1 MKKIAILGST
11 GSIGTQTVDILPSIE
26 AEVVALTTNRRIGLL
41 EEQARAL
48 HPKMVCAFDENAA
61 KELRVKLADTD
72 IEVLTGMDGLIA
84 CASESGADIVVTAV
98 VGMVGLLP
106 TLAAI
111 NAGKDIALANKETL
125 VCAGGI
131 VMEAARKKGVRILP
145 VDSEHSAI
153 FQCVQAAN
161 GNPVSK
167 ILLTA
172 SGGPFFGKKFEEMR
186 GMTREQALA
195 HPNWSMGAKITI
207 DSATMMNKGL
217 ELIEAMWLYD
227 LPPEDIEIVVHRE
240 SIVHSAVE
248 FADGA
253 VIAQLGLPDMRLPI
267 QLALTWPE
275 RVPCKVPRMSLA
287 EVAKLTFFAVCSSTE
302 GSALPRS
309 RSAFRT
315 HWTASRTGRTSHSTT
330 CSPPT
335 EPHASSFWAET
346 ADPERR
352 QLCRYFQSFWPFWPS
367 ACWSSCMNSAIL
379 SPPSAAACRSMN
391 SGSAWVRPF
400 SSTNITARCTA

>member
-11 GSIGTQTVDILPSIE
+11 GSIGTQTVDILPSID
-26 AEVVALTTNRRIGLL
+26 AEVVALTTNRRINLL

-48 HPKMVCAFDENAA
+48 HPKMVCAMDENAA
-61 KELRVKLADTD
+61 KALKIKLADTD
-72 IEVLTGMDGLIA
+72 ITVLTGMDGLIA
-84 CASESGADIVVTAV
+84 CAAESGADIVVTAV

-106 TLAAI
+106 TMAAI
-111 NAGKDIALANKETL
+111 KAGKDIALANKETL
-125 VCAGGI
+125 VCAGGL
-131 VMEAARKKGVRILP
+131 VMSAAKQYGVRILP

-161 GNPVSK
+161 GNPIDK

-172 SGGPFFGKKFEEMR
+172 SGGPFFGKKIEEMR

-267 QLALTWPE
+267 QLALTWPQ

-287 EVAKLTFFAVCSSTE
+287 EVAKLTFYAPDYEAFP
-302 GSALPRS
+302 ALNL
-309 RSAFRT
+309 AK
-315 HWTASRTGRTSHSTT
+315 HTASLKGDRGAVLNGANEAAVGLFLNDKIGFTDI
-330 CSPPT
+330 
-335 EPHASSFWAET
+335 AERVAYALDT
-346 ADPERR
+346 IPYKKDITLDDVLAADK
-352 QLCRYFQSFWPFWPS
+352 
-367 ACWSSCMNSAIL
+367 
-379 SPPSAAACRSMN
+379 AAREIVL
-391 SGSAWVRPF
+391 G
-400 SSTNITARCTA
+400 

>member
-11 GSIGTQTVDILPSIE
+11 GSIGTQTVDILPSID
-26 AEVVALTTNRRIGLL
+26 AEVIALTTNRRINLL

-48 HPKMVCAFDENAA
+48 HPKMVCAMDENAA
-61 KELRVKLADTD
+61 KELKIKLADTE

-84 CASESGADIVVTAV
+84 CAAESGADIVVTAV

-106 TLAAI
+106 TMAAI
-111 NAGKDIALANKETL
+111 KGGKDIALANKETL
-125 VCAGGI
+125 VCAGGL
-131 VMEAARKKGVRILP
+131 VMSAAKQYGVRILP

-161 GNPVSK
+161 GNPIDK

-172 SGGPFFGKKFEEMR
+172 SGGPFFGKKIEEMR

-267 QLALTWPE
+267 QLALTWPQ

-287 EVAKLTFFAVCSSTE
+287 EVAKLTFYAPDYEAFPALNLAKHAASLKGDRGAVLNGANEAAVGLFLNGKIGFTDIAE
-302 GSALPRS
+302 RVAYALDTIPYKKDI
-309 RSAFRT
+309 ALDDVL
-315 HWTASRTGRTSHSTT
+315 A
-330 CSPPT
+330 
-335 EPHASSFWAET
+335 
-346 ADPERR
+346 ADK
-352 QLCRYFQSFWPFWPS
+352 
-367 ACWSSCMNSAIL
+367 
-379 SPPSAAACRSMN
+379 AAREIVL
-391 SGSAWVRPF
+391 G
-400 SSTNITARCTA
+400 

>member
-11 GSIGTQTVDILPSIE
+11 GSIGTQTVDILPSID
-26 AEVVALTTNRRIGLL
+26 AEVVALTTNRRINLL

-48 HPKMVCAFDENAA
+48 HPKMVCAMDESAA
-61 KELRVKLADTD
+61 KELKIKLADTD
-72 IEVLTGMDGLIA
+72 ITVLTGMDGLIA
-84 CASESGADIVVTAV
+84 CAAESGADIVVTAV

-106 TLAAI
+106 TMAAI
-111 NAGKDIALANKETL
+111 KAGKDIALANKETL
-125 VCAGGI
+125 VCAGGL
-131 VMEAARKKGVRILP
+131 VMSAAKQYGVRILP

-161 GNPVSK
+161 GNPIDK

-172 SGGPFFGKKFEEMR
+172 SGGPFFGKKIEEMR

-240 SIVHSAVE
+240 SVVHSAVE

-267 QLALTWPE
+267 QLALTWPQ

-287 EVAKLTFFAVCSSTE
+287 EVAKLTFYAPDYEAFPALNLAKHAASLKGDRGAVLNGANEAAVGLFLNGKIGFTDIAE
-302 GSALPRS
+302 RVAYALDTIPYKKDITLDDVL
-309 RSAFRT
+309 A
-315 HWTASRTGRTSHSTT
+315 
-330 CSPPT
+330 
-335 EPHASSFWAET
+335 
-346 ADPERR
+346 ADK
-352 QLCRYFQSFWPFWPS
+352 
-367 ACWSSCMNSAIL
+367 
-379 SPPSAAACRSMN
+379 AAREIVL
-391 SGSAWVRPF
+391 G
-400 SSTNITARCTA
+400 

>member
-11 GSIGTQTVDILPSIE
+11 GSIGTQTVDILPSID
-26 AEVVALTTNRRIGLL
+26 AEVVALTTNRRIDLL

-48 HPKMVCAFDENAA
+48 HPKMVCAMDENAA
-61 KELRVKLADTD
+61 KALKIKLADTN

-84 CASESGADIVVTAV
+84 CAAESGADIVVTAV

-106 TLAAI
+106 TMAAI
-111 NAGKDIALANKETL
+111 KAGKDIALANKETL
-125 VCAGGI
+125 VCAGGL
-131 VMEAARKKGVRILP
+131 VMSAAKQYGVRILP

-161 GNPVSK
+161 GNPIDK

-172 SGGPFFGKKFEEMR
+172 SGGPFFGKKIEEMR

-267 QLALTWPE
+267 QLALTWPQ
-275 RVPCKVPRMSLA
+275 RVPCKVPRMSLV
-287 EVAKLTFFAVCSSTE
+287 EVAKLTFYAPDYEAFPALNLARHAASLKGDRGAVLNGANEAAVGLFLNGKIGFTDIAE
-302 GSALPRS
+302 RVAYALDTIPYKKDITLDDVL
-309 RSAFRT
+309 A
-315 HWTASRTGRTSHSTT
+315 
-330 CSPPT
+330 
-335 EPHASSFWAET
+335 
-346 ADPERR
+346 ADK
-352 QLCRYFQSFWPFWPS
+352 
-367 ACWSSCMNSAIL
+367 
-379 SPPSAAACRSMN
+379 AAREIVL
-391 SGSAWVRPF
+391 G
-400 SSTNITARCTA
+400 

>member
-11 GSIGTQTVDILPSIE
+11 GSIGTQTVDILPSID
-26 AEVVALTTNRRIGLL
+26 AEVVALTTNRRINLL

-48 HPKMVCAFDENAA
+48 HPKMVCAMDESAA
-61 KELRVKLADTD
+61 KELKIKLADTD

-84 CASESGADIVVTAV
+84 CAAESGADIVVTAV

-106 TLAAI
+106 TMAAI
-111 NAGKDIALANKETL
+111 KAGKDIALANKETL
-125 VCAGGI
+125 VCAGGL
-131 VMEAARKKGVRILP
+131 VMSAAKQYGVRILP

-161 GNPVSK
+161 GNPIDK

-267 QLALTWPE
+267 LYAMSWPE
-275 RVPCKVPRMSLA
+275 RLPTGGRRLDFTQMNALTFEQPDNDRFPGLRLAYDALAAGGSMSAVLNGA
-287 EVAKLTFFAVCSSTE
+287 NEVAVDAFLHEKIPFGAIARLVEETMQAVPVI
-302 GSALPRS
+302 A
-309 RSAFRT
+309 
-315 HWTASRTGRTSHSTT
+315 H
-330 CSPPT
+330 PT
-335 EPHASSFWAET
+335 LEQVFECDRAA
-346 ADPERR
+346 R
-352 QLCRYFQSFWPFWPS
+352 QK
-367 ACWSSCMNSAIL
+367 
-379 SPPSAAACRSMN
+379 AAALL
-391 SGSAWVRPF
+391 
-400 SSTNITARCTA
+400 ARFGA

>member
-11 GSIGTQTVDILPSIE
+11 GSIGTQTVDILPSID
-26 AEVVALTTNRRIGLL
+26 AEVVALTTNRRINLL

-48 HPKMVCAFDENAA
+48 HPKMVCAMDENAA
-61 KELRVKLADTD
+61 KELKIKLADTD

-84 CASESGADIVVTAV
+84 CAAESGADIVVTAV

-106 TLAAI
+106 TMAAI
-111 NAGKDIALANKETL
+111 KAGKDIALANKETL
-125 VCAGGI
+125 VCAGGL
-131 VMEAARKKGVRILP
+131 VMSAAKQYGVRILP

-161 GNPVSK
+161 GNPIDK

-172 SGGPFFGKKFEEMR
+172 SGGPFFGKKIEEMR

-217 ELIEAMWLYD
+217 ELIEAMWLYN

-267 QLALTWPE
+267 QLALTWPQ

-287 EVAKLTFFAVCSSTE
+287 EVAKLTFYAPDYEAFPALNLAKYAASLKGDRGAVLNGANE
-302 GSALPRS
+302 
-309 RSAFRT
+309 
-315 HWTASRTGRTSHSTT
+315 
-330 CSPPT
+330 
-335 EPHASSFWAET
+335 
-346 ADPERR
+346 
-352 QLCRYFQSFWPFWPS
+352 
-367 ACWSSCMNSAIL
+367 
-379 SPPSAAACRSMN
+379 AAVGLFLN
-391 SGSAWVRPF
+391 DKIGF
-400 SSTNITARCTA
+400 TNIAGRVAYALDTIPYKKDSTLDDVLAADKAAREIVLG

>member
-11 GSIGTQTVDILPSIE
+11 GSIGTQTVDILPSID
-26 AEVVALTTNRRIGLL
+26 AEVVALTTNRRINLL

-48 HPKMVCAFDENAA
+48 HPKMVCAMDESAA
-61 KELRVKLADTD
+61 KELKIKLADTD
-72 IEVLTGMDGLIA
+72 ITVLTGMDGLIA
-84 CASESGADIVVTAV
+84 CAAESGADIVVTAV

-106 TLAAI
+106 TMAAI
-111 NAGKDIALANKETL
+111 KAGKDIALANKETL
-125 VCAGGI
+125 VCAGGL
-131 VMEAARKKGVRILP
+131 VMSAAKQYGVRILP

-161 GNPVSK
+161 GNPIDK

-172 SGGPFFGKKFEEMR
+172 SGGPFFGKKIEEMR

-267 QLALTWPE
+267 QLALTWPA

-287 EVAKLTFFAVCSSTE
+287 GVAKLTFYAPDYEAFPALNLAKHAATLKGDRGAVLNGANEAAVGLFLNGKIGFTDIAE
-302 GSALPRS
+302 RVAYALDTIPYKKDITLDDVL
-309 RSAFRT
+309 A
-315 HWTASRTGRTSHSTT
+315 
-330 CSPPT
+330 
-335 EPHASSFWAET
+335 
-346 ADPERR
+346 ADK
-352 QLCRYFQSFWPFWPS
+352 
-367 ACWSSCMNSAIL
+367 
-379 SPPSAAACRSMN
+379 AAREIVL
-391 SGSAWVRPF
+391 G
-400 SSTNITARCTA
+400 

>member
-11 GSIGTQTVDILPSIE
+11 GSIGTQTVDILPSID
-26 AEVVALTTNRRIGLL
+26 AEVVALTTNRRINLL

-48 HPKMVCAFDENAA
+48 HPKMVCAMDENAA
-61 KELRVKLADTD
+61 KALKIKLADTD
-72 IEVLTGMDGLIA
+72 ITVLTGMDGLIA
-84 CASESGADIVVTAV
+84 CAAESGADIVVTAV

-106 TLAAI
+106 TMAAI
-111 NAGKDIALANKETL
+111 KAGKDIALANKETL
-125 VCAGGI
+125 VCAGGL
-131 VMEAARKKGVRILP
+131 VMSAAKQYGVRILP

-161 GNPVSK
+161 GNPIDK

-172 SGGPFFGKKFEEMR
+172 SGGPFFGKKIEEMR

-267 QLALTWPE
+267 QLAMTYPA
-275 RVPCKVPRMSLA
+275 RVGTGFEALDAWEMGTLHFEKPRFDVFPGITLA
-287 EVAKLTFFAVCSSTE
+287 YECGKQG
-302 GSALPRS
+302 GSAPIVMNAANEVIVA
-309 RSAFRT
+309 AFLADRIRFVDIVPLVAECVART
-315 HWTASRTGRTSHSTT
+315 PWQQVESL
-330 CSPPT
+330 
-335 EPHASSFWAET
+335 EQIHAIDAE
-346 ADPERR
+346 
-352 QLCRYFQSFWPFWPS
+352 
-367 ACWSSCMNSAIL
+367 
-379 SPPSAAACRSMN
+379 
-391 SGSAWVRPF
+391 
-400 SSTNITARCTA
+400 ARALAGKMIKMRVDAK

>member
-11 GSIGTQTVDILPSIE
+11 GSIGTQTVDILPSID
-26 AEVVALTTNRRIGLL
+26 AEVVALTTNRRINLL

-48 HPKMVCAFDENAA
+48 HPKMVCAMDESAA
-61 KELRVKLADTD
+61 KELKIKLADTD
-72 IEVLTGMDGLIA
+72 IAVLTGMDGLIA
-84 CASESGADIVVTAV
+84 CAAESGA
-98 VGMVGLLP
+98 
-106 TLAAI
+106 AI
-111 NAGKDIALANKETL
+111 KAGKDIALANKETL
-125 VCAGGI
+125 VCAGGL
-131 VMEAARKKGVRILP
+131 VMSAAKQYGVRILP

-161 GNPVSK
+161 GNPIDK

-172 SGGPFFGKKFEEMR
+172 SGGPFFGKTFEEMR

-248 FADGA
+248 FTDGA

-267 QLALTWPE
+267 QLALTWPQ

-287 EVAKLTFFAVCSSTE
+287 EVAKLTFYAPDYEAFPALNLAKHAASLKGDRGAVLNGANEAAVGLFLNGKIGFTDIAE
-302 GSALPRS
+302 RVAYALDTIPYKKDITLDDVL
-309 RSAFRT
+309 A
-315 HWTASRTGRTSHSTT
+315 
-330 CSPPT
+330 
-335 EPHASSFWAET
+335 
-346 ADPERR
+346 ADK
-352 QLCRYFQSFWPFWPS
+352 
-367 ACWSSCMNSAIL
+367 
-379 SPPSAAACRSMN
+379 AAREIVL
-391 SGSAWVRPF
+391 G
-400 SSTNITARCTA
+400 

>member
-11 GSIGTQTVDILPSIE
+11 GSIGTQTVDILPSID
-26 AEVVALTTNRRIGLL
+26 AEVVALTTNRRINLL

-48 HPKMVCAFDENAA
+48 HPKMVCAMDENAA
-61 KELRVKLADTD
+61 RELKIKLADTD

-84 CASESGADIVVTAV
+84 CAAESGADIVVTAV

-106 TLAAI
+106 TMAAI
-111 NAGKDIALANKETL
+111 QAGKDIALANKETL
-125 VCAGGI
+125 VCAGGL
-131 VMEAARKKGVRILP
+131 VMSAAKQYGVRILP

-161 GNPVSK
+161 GNPIDK

-172 SGGPFFGKKFEEMR
+172 SGGPFFGKKIEEMR

-248 FADGA
+248 FVDGA

-267 QLALTWPE
+267 QLALTWPQ

-287 EVAKLTFFAVCSSTE
+287 EVAKLTFYAPDYEAFPALNLAKHAASLKGDRGAVLNGANEAAVGLFLNDKIGFTDIAE
-302 GSALPRS
+302 RVAYALDTIPYKKDITLDDVL
-309 RSAFRT
+309 A
-315 HWTASRTGRTSHSTT
+315 
-330 CSPPT
+330 
-335 EPHASSFWAET
+335 
-346 ADPERR
+346 ADK
-352 QLCRYFQSFWPFWPS
+352 
-367 ACWSSCMNSAIL
+367 
-379 SPPSAAACRSMN
+379 AAREIVL
-391 SGSAWVRPF
+391 G
-400 SSTNITARCTA
+400 

>member
-11 GSIGTQTVDILPSIE
+11 GSIGTQTVDILPSID
-26 AEVVALTTNRRIGLL
+26 AEVVALTTNRRINLL

-48 HPKMVCAFDENAA
+48 HPKMVCAMDENAA
-61 KELRVKLADTD
+61 KELKIKLADTD
-72 IEVLTGMDGLIA
+72 ITVLTGMDGLIA
-84 CASESGADIVVTAV
+84 CAAESGADIVVTAV

-106 TLAAI
+106 TMAAI
-111 NAGKDIALANKETL
+111 KAGKDIALANKETL
-125 VCAGGI
+125 VCAGGL
-131 VMEAARKKGVRILP
+131 VMSAAKQYGVRILP

-161 GNPVSK
+161 GNPIDK

-267 QLALTWPE
+267 QLALTWPQ

-287 EVAKLTFFAVCSSTE
+287 EVAKLTFYAPDYEAFPALNLAKHAASLKGDRGAVLNGANEAAVGLFLNNKIGFTDIAE
-302 GSALPRS
+302 RVAYALDTIPYKKDITLDDVL
-309 RSAFRT
+309 A
-315 HWTASRTGRTSHSTT
+315 
-330 CSPPT
+330 
-335 EPHASSFWAET
+335 
-346 ADPERR
+346 ADK
-352 QLCRYFQSFWPFWPS
+352 
-367 ACWSSCMNSAIL
+367 
-379 SPPSAAACRSMN
+379 AAREIVL
-391 SGSAWVRPF
+391 G
-400 SSTNITARCTA
+400 

>member
-11 GSIGTQTVDILPSIE
+11 GSIGTQTVDILSSID
-26 AEVVALTTNRRIGLL
+26 AEVVALTTNRRINLL

-48 HPKMVCAFDENAA
+48 HPKMVCAMDENAA
-61 KELRVKLADTD
+61 KTLKIKLADTN

-84 CASESGADIVVTAV
+84 CAAESGADIVVTAV

-106 TLAAI
+106 TMAAI
-111 NAGKDIALANKETL
+111 QAGKDIALANKETL
-125 VCAGGI
+125 VCAGGL
-131 VMEAARKKGVRILP
+131 VMSAAKQYGVRILP

-161 GNPVSK
+161 GNPIDK

-172 SGGPFFGKKFEEMR
+172 SGGPFFGKKIEEMR

-267 QLALTWPE
+267 QLALTWPQ

-287 EVAKLTFFAVCSSTE
+287 EVAKLTFYAPDYEAFPALNLAKHAASLKGDRGAVLNGANEAAVGLFLNDKIGFTDIAE
-302 GSALPRS
+302 RVAYALDTIPYKKDITLDDVL
-309 RSAFRT
+309 A
-315 HWTASRTGRTSHSTT
+315 
-330 CSPPT
+330 
-335 EPHASSFWAET
+335 
-346 ADPERR
+346 ADK
-352 QLCRYFQSFWPFWPS
+352 
-367 ACWSSCMNSAIL
+367 
-379 SPPSAAACRSMN
+379 AAREIVL
-391 SGSAWVRPF
+391 G
-400 SSTNITARCTA
+400 

>member
-11 GSIGTQTVDILPSIE
+11 GSIGTQTVDILPSID
-26 AEVVALTTNRRIGLL
+26 AEVVALTTNRRINLL

-48 HPKMVCAFDENAA
+48 HPKMVCAMDESAA
-61 KELRVKLADTD
+61 KELKIKLADTN

-84 CASESGADIVVTAV
+84 CAAESGADIVVTAV

-106 TLAAI
+106 TMAAI
-111 NAGKDIALANKETL
+111 KAGKDIALANKETL
-125 VCAGGI
+125 VCAGGL
-131 VMEAARKKGVRILP
+131 VMSAAKQYGVRILP

-161 GNPVSK
+161 GNPIDK

-267 QLALTWPE
+267 QLALTWPQ

-287 EVAKLTFFAVCSSTE
+287 EVAKLTFYAPDYEAFPALNLAKHAASLKGDRGAVLNGANEAAVGLFLNDKIGFTDIADRVAY
-302 GSALPRS
+302 ALDTIPYKKDITLDDVL
-309 RSAFRT
+309 A
-315 HWTASRTGRTSHSTT
+315 
-330 CSPPT
+330 
-335 EPHASSFWAET
+335 
-346 ADPERR
+346 ADK
-352 QLCRYFQSFWPFWPS
+352 
-367 ACWSSCMNSAIL
+367 
-379 SPPSAAACRSMN
+379 AAREIVL
-391 SGSAWVRPF
+391 G
-400 SSTNITARCTA
+400 

>member
-11 GSIGTQTVDILPSIE
+11 GSIGTQTVDILPSID
-26 AEVVALTTNRRIGLL
+26 AEVVALTTNRRINLL

-48 HPKMVCAFDENAA
+48 HPKMVCAMDENAA
-61 KELRVKLADTD
+61 KELKIKLADTD

-84 CASESGADIVVTAV
+84 CAAESGADIVVTAV

-106 TLAAI
+106 TMAAI
-111 NAGKDIALANKETL
+111 KAGKDIALANKETL
-125 VCAGGI
+125 VCAGGL
-131 VMEAARKKGVRILP
+131 VMSAAKQYGVRILP

-161 GNPVSK
+161 GNPIDK

-172 SGGPFFGKKFEEMR
+172 SGGPFFGKKIEEMR

-267 QLALTWPE
+267 QLALTWPQ
-275 RVPCKVPRMSLA
+275 RVPCKVPHMSLA
-287 EVAKLTFFAVCSSTE
+287 EVAKLTFYAPDYEAFPALNLAKHAASLKGDRGAVLNGANEAAVGLFLNGKIGFTDIAE
-302 GSALPRS
+302 RVAYALDTIPYKKDITLDDVL
-309 RSAFRT
+309 A
-315 HWTASRTGRTSHSTT
+315 
-330 CSPPT
+330 
-335 EPHASSFWAET
+335 
-346 ADPERR
+346 ADK
-352 QLCRYFQSFWPFWPS
+352 
-367 ACWSSCMNSAIL
+367 
-379 SPPSAAACRSMN
+379 AAREIVL
-391 SGSAWVRPF
+391 G
-400 SSTNITARCTA
+400 

>member
-11 GSIGTQTVDILPSIE
+11 GSIGTQTVDILPSID
-26 AEVVALTTNRRIGLL
+26 AEVVALTTNRRINLL

-48 HPKMVCAFDENAA
+48 HPKMVCAMDENAA
-61 KELRVKLADTD
+61 KELKIKLADTN

-84 CASESGADIVVTAV
+84 CAAESGADIVVTAV

-106 TLAAI
+106 TMAAI
-111 NAGKDIALANKETL
+111 KAGKDIALANKETL
-125 VCAGGI
+125 VCAGGL
-131 VMEAARKKGVRILP
+131 VMSAAKQYGVRILP

-161 GNPVSK
+161 GNPIDK

-195 HPNWSMGAKITI
+195 HPNWSMGEKITI

-267 QLALTWPE
+267 QLALTWPQ

-287 EVAKLTFFAVCSSTE
+287 EVAKLTFYAPDYEAFPALNLAKHAASLKGDRGAVLNGANEAAVGLFLNGKIGFTDIAE
-302 GSALPRS
+302 RVAYALDTIPYKKDITLDDVL
-309 RSAFRT
+309 A
-315 HWTASRTGRTSHSTT
+315 
-330 CSPPT
+330 
-335 EPHASSFWAET
+335 
-346 ADPERR
+346 ADK
-352 QLCRYFQSFWPFWPS
+352 
-367 ACWSSCMNSAIL
+367 
-379 SPPSAAACRSMN
+379 AAREIVL
-391 SGSAWVRPF
+391 G
-400 SSTNITARCTA
+400 